1 MSENEKEK
9 NVVLLVD
16 DEPDLLE
23 SCARILEDEPV
34 ECVTTTDS
42 SAVLEIARRI
52 RPSVVVT
59 DFKMPGKTGMDI
71 LAEISSDFPFT
82 PVVMISAYATVERV
96 VEAVKLG
103 AFDYLTKPFSPDQ
116 LLVTVRR
123 ALEQNR
129 LQTEN
134 AALKSKLKDDFFEHS
149 FVGKHPKV
157 LGIVD
162 MIKKVAGAE
171 SNVLLHGETG
181 TGKKLVALA
190 IHMHSGRFEKPFI
203 VVDCTTMTKE
213 MLEASPDGADEAAAP
228 KGVFEAAE
236 GGTLYLDKV
245 EELDLGLQARLL
257 RVLQDKM
264 APKSGGWDLAPV
276 DVRVVASTMSGLRE
290 AVNAGRFRENLYY
303 CLNVVKISIPPLRDR
318 KEDIGMLC
326 DHFLRHKA
334 GENGGAAKALHHA
347 TLSKLMEYDWPGNV
361 RELRSVVEMAE
372 SMADGRAIM
381 VKDIPEH
388 VRESGMTRGFSFR
401 EAKKIWLEQFERHY
415 LENLLLTN
423 RGNIS
428 RASEEAGIARMSLYR
443 MLKRNNLTQLVMNE
457 RSASRK
463 NSSGAKSSG
472 KGSGK

>member
-1 MSENEKEK
+1 MSDNDKEK
-9 NVVLLVD
+9 RVVLLVD

-42 SAVLEIARRI
+42 SAVLEIARRV

-71 LAEISSDFPFT
+71 LGEISADFPLT
-82 PVVMISAYATVERV
+82 PVVMVSAYATVERV

-116 LLVTVRR
+116 FLITVRR
-123 ALEQNR
+123 ALEQHD

-134 AALKSKLKDDFFEHS
+134 AALKLRLKDDFFTHS
-149 FVGKHPKV
+149 LVGKHPKL
-157 LGIVD
+157 LGIVE
-162 MIKKVAGAE
+162 MIKKIAGTE
-171 SNVLLHGETG
+171 SNILLHGETG
-181 TGKKLVALA
+181 TGKKLVAKA
-190 IHMHSGRFEKPFI
+190 IHLHSRRSGKPFI

-213 MLEASPDGADEAAAP
+213 MLEASPDGSGGAAP
-228 KGVFEAAE
+228 MSVFEAAE
-236 GGTLYLDKV
+236 GGTLYLDKA

-257 RVLQDKM
+257 RVLQDRM

-276 DVRVVASTMSGLRE
+276 DVRVVASTTSDLRE
-290 AVNAGRFRENLYY
+290 AVGGGRFRENLYY
-303 CLNVVKISIPPLRDR
+303 CLNVVKITIPPLRDR

-326 DHFLRHKA
+326 DHFLRLKA
-334 GENGGAAKALHHA
+334 EENGGEAKALHHA

-372 SMADGRAIM
+372 SMAEGRTVM

-463 NSSGAKSSG
+463 NSSNPKSSG
-472 KGSGK
+472 KEGGK